1 MAKKKANPLDAAIEQ
16 EYYKQASGKQI
27 NVMDISNV
35 YIYCKQHIAAGKSLE
50 VAMAEAIT
58 VTLKGVDEVK
68 KSLNDL
74 GQALENNLDLNKE
87 LSTTLAQKASA
98 LAPRLTGALAS
109 SVQGNPSEKKAQ
121 ILAGSS
127 SVPYA
132 GVQEYGWAERNI
144 PAQPYLRPA
153 VYNNIG
159 YIIEKYNDS
168 IDAAIKKYNLN

>member
-1 MAKKKANPLDAAIEQ
+1 
-16 EYYKQASGKQI
+16 
-27 NVMDISNV
+27 
-35 YIYCKQHIAAGKSLE
+35 
-50 VAMAEAIT
+50 MAEAIS
-58 VTLKGVDEVK
+58 VSIRGLDEVK
-68 KSLNDL
+68 SSLNKL
-74 GQALENNLDLNKE
+74 GNALENNLDLNKE
-87 LSTTLAQKASA
+87 LSSTLAQKASA

-144 PAQPYLRPA
+144 PAKPYLRPA

-159 YIIEKYNDS
+159 YIIQKYNDS
-168 IDAAIKKYNLN
+168 IEAAVKKYNLN